1 MSWYKKAQFELDPD
15 RIRKRIERARREQQ
29 QAISLSKETGD
40 QSVQL
45 SNNDGSRGA
54 MVNKSGKFPGKWQV
68 SWFDDRG
75 FYGDATFDTK
85 EESMIEAFKEGF
97 IMQKDLI
104 SEFNKD
110 PKFSKGNEFTMVL
123 QIANRF
129 GGKLGFEVLD
139 AYEKGGVQAAK
150 DKAQEIKVRQEG
162 QLTNELV

>member
-1 MSWYKKAQFELDPD
+1 MNWYKKAKIPD
-15 RIRKRIERARREQQ
+15 DRMLKLIERANKEKQ
-29 QAISLSKETGD
+29 QALNLAKETGD

-45 SNNDGSRGA
+45 SSRDGSRGA
-54 MVNKSGKFPGKWQV
+54 MVNKSGKSPGKWQA

-75 FYGDATFDTK
+75 FYGDSTFDTK
-85 EESMIEAFKEGF
+85 EEAMVEAFKEGF
-97 IMQKDLI
+97 IIQKDLI

-139 AYEKGGVQAAK
+139 AYKKGGVQAAK
-150 DKAQEIKVRQEG
+150 DKAQEIENQQQG
-162 QLTNELV
+162 HLSNELV